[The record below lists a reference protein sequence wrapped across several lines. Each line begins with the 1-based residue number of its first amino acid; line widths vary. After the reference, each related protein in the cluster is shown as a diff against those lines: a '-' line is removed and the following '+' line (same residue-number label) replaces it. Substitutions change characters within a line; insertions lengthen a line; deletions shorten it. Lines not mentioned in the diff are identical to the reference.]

1 MGIYILGLDMTRWL
15 IFIFGILIV
24 VVSLR
29 KLAKNK
35 QKYTKILFLLPAF
48 IWIISFIIYPLMYSF
63 YLSFFNWQGRGDK
76 TFVGFLNY
84 LNLMKDY
91 KVGISVFVTARFI
104 AIAVTLEVAL
114 GLLYAILV
122 FASKKGSKF
131 FRTLFLIPLFVPPV
145 AIAFLSFMFFHE
157 HGPLNSLLNYIFGI
171 APVAWTSNPKLAP
184 FTIILLD
191 IWEWTP
197 FCFII
202 ILAALHMVPDE
213 LIEAAYIN
221 TNSPF
226 TVFRWVTL
234 PFIKPVL
241 ITVVLLR
248 TIEAIKIFDIPFAL
262 TYGGPGLVNE
272 TYSINTYKTA
282 LKYFELGYGSSIAF
296 MLLVTLLV
304 VFNLVFRFTRFAE
317 IYE

>member
-1 MGIYILGLDMTRWL
+1 
-15 IFIFGILIV
+15 
-24 VVSLR
+24 
-29 KLAKNK
+29 
-35 QKYTKILFLLPAF
+35 
-48 IWIISFIIYPLMYSF
+48 
-63 YLSFFNWQGRGDK
+63 
-76 TFVGFLNY
+76 
-84 LNLMKDY
+84 MKDY
-91 KVGISVFVTARFI
+91 KVGTSLLVTLRFVAV
-104 AIAVTLEVAL
+104 AVTLEVAL
-114 GLLYAILV
+114 GLLYAVLV
-122 FASKKGSKF
+122 FASKKGNKL

-157 HGPLNSLLNYIFGI
+157 HGPLNSLLNYVFGI
-171 APVAWTSNPKLAP
+171 VPIAWTSNPRVAP

-221 TNSPF
+221 TNSSF
-226 TVFRWVTL
+226 KVFRWVTL

-241 ITVVLLR
+241 TTIVLLR

-282 LKYFELGYGSSIAF
+282 LKYFELGYGSSMAF
-296 MLLVTLLV
+296 IVLIVLLA
-304 VFNLVFRFTRFAE
+304 VFNVAFRFTRIAE